1 MLRKRLLMLTLVFFV
16 CTTFSSY
23 VLSNDKIKISGIE
36 VQGNK
41 NIPKEEIIKSLELP
55 EELDENALRTSL
67 QKLLNT
73 GYFSNV
79 DASIKVDKDKYIL
92 VISVKEAP
100 IFRGVKVVGNKDI
113 KTEEITSLISLKPG
127 VTINLITL
135 NQDLSKIAEL
145 YKSRGYVGANF
156 QINITDDGVIIIN
169 ISEGPTVSG
178 FVFKGNTVITSA
190 ELERLLEGYK
200 GKILSI
206 NLLKDMARS
215 IQELYNKRGYPACV
229 ILNAYSEKDG
239 IVTFEIGEGKIA
251 KIVLDGNKKTKN
263 YVILREMETKVGDIL
278 NRDKIQKDLQ
288 KIFNLGYFSDV
299 NADIKPAETPGEVIL
314 IVKVVEQLTG
324 QANGG
329 LAYSTRDGLSLILGI
344 RDNNLFGTGRNLGL
358 YLNIGFT
365 AHDITVNYTEPYIF
379 GTTET
384 LNGSLIWRQAETTDI
399 IENKEVTYLEDR
411 KTLELVVDKPINK
424 ELKGSI
430 GFSYN
435 NINYQAK
442 EGETLPEIIKSGVS
456 SAILLS
462 LAKDTRDVILNPTK
476 GNYYGV
482 SLKQGGGILGGDFN
496 FTKIILDLRWY
507 LPVSDKDILAISY
520 TWGLGFGELP
530 YIEKFSVGGVNS
542 VRGLPENWKK
552 SDYLELLTLEYRNK
566 LQDNLFG
573 VIFLDLGN
581 GWRNGETINPTDLY
595 TGIGLGLR
603 IMVPPMGF
611 LRLDYG
617 WGSYD
622 WQGRFYFSIGHKF

>member
-1 MLRKRLLMLTLVFFV
+1 LLRKGLLVSVLVFFI
-16 CTTFSSY
+16 CTIVGNYAFS
-23 VLSNDKIKISGIE
+23 NEKIKISGIE

-55 EELDENALRTSL
+55 EEVDESILKASL

-73 GYFSNV
+73 GYFSNI

-100 IFRGVKVVGNKDI
+100 IFKGIKVVGNKDI
-113 KTEEITSLISLKPG
+113 KTEEITGLISLKPG

-135 NQDLSKIAEL
+135 NQDLAKIAEL

-156 QINITDDGVIIIN
+156 QINITEDGIVIIN
-169 ISEGPTVSG
+169 INEGPIISG
-178 FVFKGNTVITSA
+178 FTFKGNTVITSQ
-190 ELERLLEGYK
+190 ELEKLLEGYK
-200 GKILSI
+200 GKTLSM
-206 NLLKDMARS
+206 NLLRDMALN
-215 IQELYNKRGYPACV
+215 IQELYNKRGYPACI
-229 ILNAYSEKDG
+229 ILNAYSETDG

-251 KIVLDGNKKTKN
+251 KIVLEGNKKTKD

-299 NADIKPAETPGEVIL
+299 NADIKSAETPGEIIL
-314 IVKVVEQLTG
+314 TVKVVEQLTG

-329 LAYSTRDGLSLILGI
+329 LAYSTKDGISLILGI
-344 RDNNLFGTGRNLGL
+344 KDSNLFGTGRNLGL
-358 YLNIGFT
+358 YLNIGLT
-365 AHDITVNYTEPYIF
+365 AYDVTVNYTEPYIF
-379 GTTET
+379 GTTGT
-384 LNGSLIWRQAETTDI
+384 LNSSLIWRQANTTDI
-399 IENKEVTYLEDR
+399 IENTEVSYLEDR

-435 NINYQAK
+435 DITYQPK
-442 EGETLPEIIKSGVS
+442 EGETLPEIIKTGVS
-456 SAILLS
+456 SAIVLGV
-462 LAKDTRDVILNPTK
+462 AKDTRDVILNPTK
-476 GNYYGV
+476 GDYYGV
-482 SLKQGGGILGGDFN
+482 TLKQGGGILGGDFN
-496 FTKIILDLRWY
+496 FTKISLDLRWY
-507 LPVSDKDILAISY
+507 LPASDKEIFAINY
-520 TWGLGFGELP
+520 IWGLGFGELP

-552 SDYLELLTLEYRNK
+552 SDYLELLSLEYRNK

-581 GWRNGETINPTDLY
+581 GWKNGETINPTELY

-622 WQGRFYFSIGHKF
+622 WQGRFYFSVGQKF